1 MGTQFCL
8 AMWRLTITITFLLT
22 LTSSHGG
29 MVRRSINDK
38 PFKSAK
44 DLLSMKGA
52 SLAITESFKKAGSDL
67 EDLAKDLEHEVN
79 EIARHTA
86 QIQHPEIKEMSE
98 ALTEAMNIQSVR
110 RDIFF
115 LL

>member
-1 MGTQFCL
+1 
-8 AMWRLTITITFLLT
+8 
-22 LTSSHGG
+22 
-29 MVRRSINDK
+29 MVKRSTNDK

-44 DLLSMKGA
+44 DLLTMKGA

-98 ALTEAMNIQSVR
+98 ALTEAMNIQSLMNDQRTELSKLARQTIKKSGTILEEFQETVAR
-110 RDIFF
+110 EK
-115 LL
+115 